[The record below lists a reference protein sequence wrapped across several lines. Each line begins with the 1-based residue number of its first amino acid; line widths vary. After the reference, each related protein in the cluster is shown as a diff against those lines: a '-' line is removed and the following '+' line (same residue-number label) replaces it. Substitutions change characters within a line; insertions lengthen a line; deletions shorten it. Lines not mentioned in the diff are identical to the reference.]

1 MPKLDT
7 PMLRTLPVAGSF
19 CKSCLWSCEWVGE
32 GKADGRWSRMAYNVL
47 IKSQSGRCFDLS
59 SGSVEDGQC

>member
-19 CKSCLWSCEWVGE
+19 CISCLGSCEWMGKGMAGE
-32 GKADGRWSRMAYNVL
+32 GWSRGFTM
-47 IKSQSGRCFDLS
+47 S
-59 SGSVEDGQC
+59 